1 MYQIARNENPA
12 ESYTLVVGPLISAG
26 DALTPYVN
34 FDDLPTSGVEVGVID
49 STTNLSDVKTGITI
63 TSLTKG
69 YYVLSIP
76 VSGSWGYT
84 FTANGSSKLLIQATS
99 EILAYNMD
107 IMVLHPDT
115 YDELI
120 NGPAISNSEITQIL
134 QQVSGSTN
142 ISTQLSATQTQITSL
157 GSTLTPIVTNTDSNV
172 GTLLNTDVPAVK
184 VDTSLILSKITK
196 VGSISADIISGGILK
211 KAGTTIK
218 DIEVRDNRVYVSY
231 RDPADGQMKV
241 YDQLFTQDVIIASG
255 GDLSI

>member
-26 DALTPYVN
+26 DAVTPYIH
-34 FDDLPTSGVEVGVID
+34 FDDLATSAVEVCIID
-49 STTNLSDVKTGITI
+49 STTNFSDVKTDII
-63 TSLTKG
+63 MTSLTKG

-84 FTANGSSKLLIQATS
+84 FTANGSAKLLIQAIN
-99 EILAYNMD
+99 EILPFNMD

-120 NGPAISNSEITQIL
+120 NGPVLTNDKIDQIL

-142 ISTQLSATQTQITSL
+142 ISTQLSATQTQMASNQSTIMGVINNTDTNV
-157 GSTLTPIVTNTDSNV
+157 STLT
-172 GTLLNTDVPAVK
+172 NTDVPAVK

-196 VGSISADIISGGILK
+196 VGSISADIISGGVLK
-211 KAGTTIK
+211 QAGTTIK

-231 RDPADGQMKV
+231 RDPTDGKMKV
-241 YDQLFTQDVIIASG
+241 YDQLFTQDIVIASG
-255 GDLSI
+255 GDLSV